1 MSFRPKHEV
10 ASKVPEAAPQAF
22 RFSFGALAEA
32 VPKST
37 ADTEFYMSAPPG
49 EKYVP
54 GQLLG
59 IVINNQH
66 VHTGRTDPHV
76 LAVRNLLKQ
85 ADEAARNPNA
95 QFKRDATGQITLDA
109 QVAGGQYTHRYLYT
123 LIMVPEMAAA
133 GMQVQGFRMPY
144 HIRVI
149 RRIGQYQAPGSESEV
164 YPLMVGNWGNVVIDP
179 DGGGVKMP
187 PGYGGV
193 GGYGGHGGRSGG
205 YKSNYYR
212 GRGGGGGR
220 GSGRGGGSGKQPEM
234 PPADP
239 TPQPRQRIDY
249 PVYKNTGEGR
259 AKTKAAL
266 RAIQERFGKLNGEM
280 YNHVWTWMTSQ
291 YENYADAEL
300 REMWIHVEGMFDMIR
315 RFNAAIPAVSAD
327 SGLVGENALVALEE
341 VMTMLGI
348 ER

>member
-10 ASKVPEAAPQAF
+10 AAKVPEAAPQAF
-22 RFSFGALAEA
+22 RFSFEALAEA
-32 VPKST
+32 VPKNA

-59 IVINNQH
+59 IVINGQH
-66 VHTGRTDPHV
+66 VHTGRADPHV
-76 LAVRNLLKQ
+76 LTVRSLLKQ
-85 ADEAARNPNA
+85 ADAASRDPNA
-95 QFKRDATGQITLDA
+95 QFNRDARGQITIDA
-109 QVAGGQYTHRYLYT
+109 QVAEGQYTYRYLYT

-133 GMQVQGFRMPY
+133 GMQMQGFRMPY
-144 HIRVI
+144 RIRII
-149 RRIGQYQAPGSESEV
+149 RRISQYQATGSESEV

-179 DGGGVKMP
+179 DGGGVRMP
-187 PGYGGV
+187 PGYGAV
-193 GGYGGHGGRSGG
+193 GGYGGHGGKGG
-205 YKSNYYR
+205 GSHKSNYYR
-212 GRGGGGGR
+212 GRGGGR
-220 GSGRGGGSGKQPEM
+220 GKQPEM

-239 TPQPRQRIDY
+239 TPRPRQRIDY
-249 PVYKNTGEGR
+249 PVYKNTDEGR

-291 YENYADAEL
+291 YENYTDAEV
-300 REMWIHVEGMFDMIR
+300 REMWIYVEGMFDMIR

-327 SGLVGENALVALEE
+327 SGLVGENALVALDA
-341 VMTMLGI
+341 VMYMLGVK
-348 ER
+348 R